1 VISATGFIV
10 LKLIVWKLSGSV
22 SVLAEAIHSTADLV
36 GSTLALVSI
45 RLADTPPDETH
56 TYGHGKFENVSG
68 MFIALFILGAGAL
81 TINEAIQ
88 HLHSSR
94 HIDYA
99 IPAVGVMALSAIANV
114 FISRNLL
121 KVGRETDSPALEA
134 DGHHLQTDIFTA
146 LGVVIALTVI
156 ITTHGRLT
164 WVDPLGAFI
173 VSGLVFWLGLRVARE
188 SLITLSDAALP
199 ETEEKQLRAVLDCD
213 KRILGY
219 HKLRT
224 RKSGSH
230 RHVDVHV
237 QLSDT
242 LTFVE
247 AHHLTEEIE
256 DHLREALPN
265 VHVMIHI
272 EPFVDELH
280 HQQTYHADDPPRA

>member
-1 VISATGFIV
+1 M
-10 LKLIVWKLSGSV
+10 

-45 RLADTPPDETH
+45 RLADTPPDEVH
-56 TYGHGKFENVSG
+56 TYGHGKFENVCG

-81 TINEAIQ
+81 AINEAIQ
-88 HLHSSR
+88 HLHHATR
-94 HIDYA
+94 ILNA
-99 IPAVGVMALSAIANV
+99 LPAAGVMALSALMNIV
-114 FISRNLL
+114 ISGNLL
-121 KVGRETDSPALEA
+121 KVGAETDSPALVA

-146 LGVVIALTVI
+146 PTSVVISLTLI
-156 ITTHGRLT
+156 MITGLT
-164 WVDPLGAFI
+164 WIDPLAAFV
-173 VSGLVFWLGLRVARE
+173 VSGFVFWLGLRVARE

-199 ETEEKQLRAVLDCD
+199 EHEEKLLRAALDLD

-237 QLSDT
+237 QLSDS

-247 AHHLTEEIE
+247 AHHVTEEIE
-256 DHLREALPN
+256 DRLRAALPN
-265 VHVMIHI
+265 VHAMIHI
-272 EPFVDELH
+272 EPFIDELN
-280 HQQTYHADDPPRA
+280 HQQTLSHADDPPRA